1 MQSSVLRIRLLA
13 RRTGLLA
20 ASPRPP
26 APGKPAAPRHNN
38 NQGICLMAIKYKPQL
53 QYPDIQ
59 DLSNQIRFVSQ
70 EGKIW
75 LGEQRMLLMP
85 LSALANFR
93 REMVDLLGV
102 ERAKGFFLR
111 LGYQSG
117 LKDAELARK
126 LRPGSSEL
134 DIFLA
139 GPQLHM
145 LKGMLRSRPIEVDID
160 IEHGRFYAE
169 MEWLDSFEVEI
180 CQTELGLMDQPACWT
195 LLGYACSYSSAFM
208 GREIIYK
215 EVSCRGRGDDK
226 CRVIGKTAEEWDDTD
241 QFKTYFKSDPVIE
254 ELYELQSQVATLRS
268 RLQTQDG
275 QYYGVGQSPAYQRI
289 CQTID
294 KAAHGKVSVLLLG
307 ETGVGKEVIARS
319 VHLRSAR
326 AEQPF
331 VAVNC
336 AAIPPDLIEA
346 ELFGVEK
353 GAYTGATQSRAGR
366 FERAHGGTIFLDE
379 VIELTPRAQATLL
392 RVLQEGELERVGGDR
407 TRKIDVRVIA
417 ATNEDLAQAV
427 QAGRFRADLFYRLNV
442 FPVQIPPLRSRHE
455 DIPLL
460 AEHFLKKFHAEYGK
474 KTLGLS
480 DRALEACLQYA
491 WPGNIREL
499 ENVIERGVIL
509 ADSNESI
516 SVEAL
521 FPGLMLEG
529 QNSGVRLSSAGEL
542 VPRQAETAS
551 HWLEQILAGGIS
563 LDEVEAT
570 LMREAMQRSKHNVSR
585 AARLLGLTRPAL
597 AYRLKKAGGELPAG

>member
-1 MQSSVLRIRLLA
+1 
-13 RRTGLLA
+13 
-20 ASPRPP
+20 
-26 APGKPAAPRHNN
+26 
-38 NQGICLMAIKYKPQL
+38 MAIKYKPQL

-59 DLSNQIRFVSQ
+59 DLSNQIRFISQ

-126 LRPGSSEL
+126 LRPDSSEL

-160 IEHGRFYAE
+160 VEHGRFYAE

-208 GREIIYK
+208 GREIIYQ

-226 CRVIGKTAEEWDDTD
+226 CRVIGKTAEEWGDVSA
-241 QFKTYFKSDPVIE
+241 FKAYFKSDPVIE
-254 ELYELQSQVATLRS
+254 ELYELQSQVTTLRN
-268 RLQTQDG
+268 RLQKQDG
-275 QYYGVGQSPAYQRI
+275 QYYGIGRSPAYQRI

-294 KAAHGKVSVLLLG
+294 KAARGKVSVLLLG

-336 AAIPPDLIEA
+336 AAIPPDLIES
-346 ELFGVEK
+346 ELFGVDK
-353 GAYTGATQSRAGR
+353 GAYTGAAQSRAGR

-442 FPVQIPPLRSRHE
+442 FPVQIPPLRERRE
-455 DIPLL
+455 DLPLL
-460 AEHFLKKFHAEYGK
+460 AEHFLKKFHDEYGK

-480 DRALEACLQYA
+480 DRALEACQHYA

-509 ADSNESI
+509 TESNESI

-521 FPGLMLEG
+521 FPGLLLEG

-542 VPRQAETAS
+542 VQRQTAPPA
-551 HWLEQILAGGIS
+551 HWMNQILEGHIS
-563 LDEVEAT
+563 LDAVEAA
-570 LMREAMQRSKHNVSR
+570 LIREAMQRSRHNVSR

-597 AYRLKKAGGELPAG
+597 AYRLKKIGELPAE